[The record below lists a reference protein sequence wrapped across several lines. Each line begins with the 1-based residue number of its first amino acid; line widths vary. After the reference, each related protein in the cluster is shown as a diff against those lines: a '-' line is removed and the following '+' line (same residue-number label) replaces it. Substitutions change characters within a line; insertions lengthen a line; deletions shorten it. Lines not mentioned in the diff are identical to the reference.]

1 MCDLDGEAAADGF
14 IDGKV
19 EIAVCL
25 LEDIHAFEEMVEF
38 GVLG

>member
-14 IDGKV
+14 VDREVQV
-19 EIAVCL
+19 EVCL
-25 LEDIHAFEEMVEF
+25 LEDVHAFEEMVEL